1 MLTTDWMKVATAGRT
16 LDGREIKAEWLEKMA
31 AGYSPQVY
39 TASVNSEHVFY
50 PGLGHVTELRAG
62 QDAQG
67 RMALYA
73 KIAPTAELLG
83 RFQNRKQVF
92 FSVEIRND
100 FPAKGD
106 YYLSGLAVT
115 DIPASQGLE
124 PALFSAGA
132 QGRQR
137 FFDTAHLDDNGR
149 DVQSMDEARIE
160 DEPHSPD
167 FGKEHPPGWWTSL
180 WSTLRPHFITAHRN
194 TPQEHEPMT
203 PQEREEFNALKATV
217 QILGQKMTAQ
227 ATTETEAKPSEQ
239 KSPDALMERFTAEM
253 ESKVK
258 EGIAV
263 AVKPLAER
271 LTALEQYM
279 DAPLEGERGE
289 VTGPVDNAGFVF

>member
-16 LDGREIKAEWLEKMA
+16 LDGREIKPEWLEKMA
-31 AGYSPQVY
+31 ASYSPQVY
-39 TASVNSEHVFY
+39 TASVNSEHVFF

-67 RMALYA
+67 RLALYA

-149 DVQSMDEARIE
+149 DVESRGEVRIE

-180 WSTLRPHFITAHRN
+180 WSALRPHFITAHRN

-217 QILGQKMTAQ
+217 EKLVAQQTTQKQ
-227 ATTETEAKPSEQ
+227 AEAKPLEQ
-239 KSPDALMERFTAEM
+239 DPQVETIKHFTAEV
-253 ESKVK
+253 ETKVK
-258 EGIAV
+258 EGIAA

-279 DAPLEGERGE
+279 DAPVEGEHGE

>member
-31 AGYSPQVY
+31 ASYSPQVY
-39 TASVNSEHVFY
+39 TASVNSEHVFF

-67 RMALYA
+67 RLALYA

-149 DVQSMDEARIE
+149 DMESQAEARIE
-160 DEPHSPD
+160 DEPPHDADST
-167 FGKEHPPGWWTSL
+167 PPGWWTSL
-180 WSTLRPHFITAHRN
+180 WSALRPHFITAHRN

-217 QILGQKMTAQ
+217 EKLGQKMTAQ
-227 ATTETEAKPSEQ
+227 ATTETEAKPPEL
-239 KSPDALMERFTAEM
+239 KSPDALMERFTAEV
-253 ESKVK
+253 EARVK
-258 EGIAV
+258 EGITA
-263 AVKPLAER
+263 ALKPLAER
-271 LTALEQYM
+271 LTALEHYM
-279 DAPLEGERGE
+279 DAPVEGERGE